1 MATAKQLR
9 ALEKAREVKKR
20 KRLGLGGFKAPN
32 KKDILDG
39 FKNAGLILVGFVG
52 GREVSRMVIKDD
64 AEGFKRYL
72 GSIVQV
78 GGGVLLCTQKN
89 EPLRYL
95 GYGLMASGAVE
106 ATSKILNK
114 DILGEGLL
122 SGLSLGS
129 ILSGKKIP
137 SYNPDQISLPPN
149 YLPDLPPIEE
159 DPVIEENSE
168 DLVSGYQQSDEYSSD
183 EMI

>member
-20 KRLGLGGFKAPN
+20 KRLGLGGFKTPN
-32 KKDILDG
+32 KKDILSG
-39 FKNAGLILVGFVG
+39 FKNAGLILIGFVG

-72 GSIVQV
+72 GSIIQV

-89 EPLRYL
+89 EPMKYL

-106 ATSKILNK
+106 TASKILNK
-114 DILGEGLL
+114 DIMGEGLL
-122 SGLSLGS
+122 SGMSLGS

-137 SYNPDQISLPPN
+137 AYNPNQIALPPD
-149 YLPDLPPIEE
+149 YLPELPPIEE
-159 DPVIEENSE
+159 DPGVEENAE
-168 DLVSGYQQSDEYSSD
+168 DLVTGERQSEEYSSD